1 MANYNKAYTGLERE
15 GLLYYSFREADFS
28 PVYKETS
35 KNEGGWQKY
44 PNDSANW
51 CDGKLIGTNLG
62 ISAIGF
68 KGFYGHCPTEEQLR
82 ALTPDQAKAIYKKNY
97 WGKIRGD
104 EIKDQSVARVIFG
117 MYIGSP
123 VLTISI
129 VSKVLREEFNKD
141 VKVSSRFSDELIKT
155 LNKLPPKRLF
165 EALKEEKM
173 NRIRQSSN
181 TMFIKG
187 WLGKYERMTYESTNK
202 PLLFIGITVAILALT
217 YFILVKKKI
226 IKL

>member
-1 MANYNKAYTGLERE
+1 MANYNLAYRDVKNKGLI
-15 GLLYYSFREADFS
+15 YREADFN
-28 PVYKETS
+28 PVYQETS
-35 KNEGGWQKY
+35 KNEGGFQNY
-44 PNDSANW
+44 SNDKANY
-51 CDGKLIGTNLG
+51 CNGKLIGTNRG

-68 KGFYGHCPTEEQLR
+68 KGYYGVCPTVEQIK
-82 ALTPDQAKAIYKKNY
+82 ALTPADAKAIYKKNY
-97 WGKIRGD
+97 WNKVRGD

-123 VLTISI
+123 VLTIAI
-129 VSKVLREEFNKD
+129 VKKILKEEFNKD
-141 VKVSSRFSDELIKT
+141 ISVKSQFSDELIKT

-181 TMFIKG
+181 TMFIEG
-187 WLGKYERMTYESTNK
+187 WLGKYERMLYEKSNR
-202 PLLFIGITVAILALT
+202 PILFMAAASIILGITFI
-217 YFILVKKKI
+217 ILVKKKI